1 LTCRRAD
8 APTEPGQ
15 GKAATV
21 ACDRV
26 DAPPQNLVRD
36 QRGVAAIEFAFI
48 AGFLCLAVLNV
59 SDIAIYLY
67 KRMQVENAAQMGI
80 INALSTCGVNQ
91 LPATIGTNCP
101 ALSAAVT
108 AAVQSTSL
116 GSAVTSTVTEGWYCI
131 NSSSALV
138 LVVPVT
144 SAKPTSCS
152 SVGMA
157 ALKPSDYIKVAV
169 SFAYAPLFSG
179 ASVGGLFTTPI
190 TKSALV
196 RMQ

>member
-1 LTCRRAD
+1 MFA
-8 APTEPGQ
+8 GN
-15 GKAATV
+15 
-21 ACDRV
+21 RV
-26 DAPPQNLVRD
+26 DDTPQDLLRD
-36 QRGVAAIEFAFI
+36 CRGVAAIEFAFI

-59 SDIAIYLY
+59 SDIGIYLY

-80 INALSTCGVNQ
+80 VNALSTCGVTQ
-91 LPATIGTNCP
+91 LPATIGSNCT

-116 GSAVTSTVTEGWYCI
+116 GSAVTSTVTEGWYCL
-131 NSSSALV
+131 NASNALV
-138 LVVPVT
+138 LVVPLT
-144 SAKPTSCS
+144 STKPTSCS
-152 SVGMA
+152 SVGMS

-169 SFAYAPLFSG
+169 SFAYAPLFG
-179 ASVGGLFTTPI
+179 NVSVGALFTTPI

>member
-1 LTCRRAD
+1 M
-8 APTEPGQ
+8 
-15 GKAATV
+15 V
-21 ACDRV
+21 ACDRI
-26 DAPPQNLVRD
+26 DAPSRNLVRD

-59 SDIAIYLY
+59 SDIGIYLY

-80 INALSTCGVNQ
+80 MSALSTCAVTQ
-91 LPATIGTNCP
+91 IPATIGSNCTG
-101 ALSAAVT
+101 LSAAVT
-108 AAVQSTSL
+108 TAIQSTSL
-116 GSAVTSTVTEGWYCI
+116 GNAVTGTVTEGWYCL
-131 NSSSALV
+131 NSSNALV

-144 SAKPTSCS
+144 STKPTSCS

-169 SFAYAPLFSG
+169 SFAYTPLFAG

-190 TKSALV
+190 TETAMV

>member
-1 LTCRRAD
+1 M
-8 APTEPGQ
+8 
-15 GKAATV
+15 V
-21 ACDRV
+21 ACDRI
-26 DAPPQNLVRD
+26 DAPSRNLVRD

-59 SDIAIYLY
+59 SDIGIYLY

-80 INALSTCGVNQ
+80 MSALSTCTAIQ

-101 ALSAAVT
+101 GMSAAVT
-108 AAVQSTSL
+108 AAIQTTSL
-116 GSAVTSTVTEGWYCI
+116 GTGVTGTITEGYYCL
-131 NSSSALV
+131 NASNALV
-138 LVVPVT
+138 LVGPVT

-152 SVGMA
+152 SVGMPL
-157 ALKPSDYIKVAV
+157 LKPYDYIKVAA

-179 ASVGGLFTTPI
+179 VSVGGLFTTPI
-190 TKSALV
+190 TKTATV